1 MRIAIV
7 SDVHANAD
15 ALRAV
20 LDDIDR
26 RNVRAIVCLG
36 DTVGYGAEPSEVLDL
51 LFESCTSSARL
62 KLSFKAQSA
71 LKPIEFNVL
80 VCSRC
85 CCS

>member
-26 RNVRAIVCLG
+26 RNVRAVVCLG
-36 DTVGYGAEPSEVLDL
+36 DTVGYGAERRYGGDEEASNSNDGKIDNW
-51 LFESCTSSARL
+51 S
-62 KLSFKAQSA
+62 
-71 LKPIEFNVL
+71 
-80 VCSRC
+80 
-85 CCS
+85 